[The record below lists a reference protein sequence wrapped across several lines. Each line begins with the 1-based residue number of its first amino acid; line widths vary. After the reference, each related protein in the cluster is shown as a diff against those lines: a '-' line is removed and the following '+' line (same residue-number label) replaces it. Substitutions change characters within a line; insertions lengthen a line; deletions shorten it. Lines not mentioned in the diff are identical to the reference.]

1 MCLRRKDIADADE
14 NVARLR
20 CAEIEPNNSNGSG
33 EDEDSEEDDDDDE
46 CDYNHEPYN

>member
-20 CAEIEPNNSNGSG
+20 CAEIEPNNSNGS
-33 EDEDSEEDDDDDE
+33 SEEEDLDDDDE